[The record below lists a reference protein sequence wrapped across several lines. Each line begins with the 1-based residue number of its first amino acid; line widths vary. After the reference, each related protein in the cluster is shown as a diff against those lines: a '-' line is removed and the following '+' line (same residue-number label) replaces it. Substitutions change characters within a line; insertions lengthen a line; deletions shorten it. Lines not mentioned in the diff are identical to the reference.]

1 MHMGRGRPL
10 TTPTAAVP
18 PGWYA
23 DPWQRA
29 ALRHWS
35 GHTWEPWVS
44 DGRTV
49 RADEAPAR
57 RPLQPQDV
65 DALRVVG
72 EVFLP
77 EAHARGLLA
86 PGQSPQL
93 LHLVS
98 LLAEEARRLSVPWA
112 TTIRPAPEGFPAL
125 PGVQGRAPAAGLP
138 GDAQPR
144 DVLAPLHPRT
154 ALPRSAP
161 AGAPREDPAPWMDGV
176 LSRQATTATPR
187 PPSALSQW
195 AARARLAVG
204 SDLAVHG
211 LAYLGVLLLFT
222 GLFGLVAFAFADVTP
237 GLRPLAELAGAVVPF
252 IAARVLLRHGAGVV
266 GRSLEVVGGLLV
278 AVMVVTSLLDD
289 VPFPPDPTGGAL
301 RAALTVVCLL
311 TAGGYALWSRGHRE
325 SGLRFLV
332 GPMLWFAAAMASM
345 GVGRP
350 IPDGEAVAV
359 PSSAQLSA
367 MAATLVLTV
376 LAARRWP
383 GSHLARPATTAAIPG
398 VVVLAVLTTLTWAAE
413 GWPAGPV
420 AVTGVMLLVAFLLLA
435 PRLPASLVHVGAP
448 LWWTLVSLALLPS
461 LAAPA
466 AGAVAVAGF
475 LLLLELAHA
484 RGGTDAALALPGA
497 GLLVSA
503 LLVSTDPEWSVLTW
517 SALLAWVVLRRTRPY
532 APSRRPR
539 REGAPEGLPPATV
552 GHPVGVVVP
561 GVVASGWAAVLDV
574 ASAALPV
581 ALTLAVGQATTFAA
595 GLAVGSCLVAAATV
609 PALGRGLGRG
619 PVDRFW
625 RLWWWAALPVTTAV
639 AVTEWTSVGTTGEEW
654 LMVSSLGVLTV
665 SAILGPLPPV
675 WRPWAV
681 ASLGTVGWVMAASA
695 GTFPDAVRAL
705 VPALAALAMVVV
717 AHRRR
722 VPEVA
727 DPALGLAGHVLA
739 LVAVGLTGTGWGRVA
754 VVALA
759 TTGLLWSARYDDQGR
774 SPVGAAITRLS
785 PVTRPLLWALSLA
798 GIPWTVW
805 LALEQGR
812 TPVTSTHPWVGT
824 GLLAAAGLLYA
835 VAAHLRGASVRVAT
849 LAWVGFVGT
858 LLGLVLADR
867 PWSVIAGLAAVITC
881 VLVLPAALR
890 AAPMRWAAWLAVAP
904 LVGLL
909 ARQVVPW
916 VAELPVATAA
926 AGTLVVVGGVLAVG
940 VVARDTLSP
949 IVARAAIPEAPETAH
964 GGLGATQARWVPRVT
979 LRRPGLTAI
988 LAVACADLLVGLALA
1003 PAAPVV
1009 HGAVLLILVGAV
1021 VLAVGVLARAG
1032 LLGGIAVV
1040 LTWFGAWAL
1049 ARDAA
1054 QVGPWLGV
1062 LVTAGLLILAEA
1074 LHRLPDRLWWSRW
1087 DIPVL
1092 VAAAPVAATALAGA
1106 LAGGPYVTT
1115 FVAVGLMAV
1124 AVAVRLHR
1132 RPVAA
1137 EVLGWAG
1144 TVLVLTGASGQGA
1157 GWLALALVV
1166 LAAAHTGLA
1175 VRAHGGVRTI
1185 RQVIG
1190 VVAALAAWF
1199 AALSWFAWSTQ
1210 QSVDV
1215 TAVVGGAV
1223 ALLAAG
1229 AARLH
1234 VDRSWTAVWGGAAA
1248 LVVAGA
1254 TVASF
1259 LSDGGASLDVAPS
1272 LWVAV
1277 ALAGTSGAMLASAA
1291 PLTMPVLRHLGVVP
1305 LLATVLVALRAS
1317 EAMVGT
1323 QVDVLTALAVGL
1335 AVVTLLAATRRPR
1348 GVWVVP
1354 SAELGGAAAVI
1365 AVLLA
1370 TLPVAD
1376 LALLAPALAAAAV
1389 QAAAGGVVL
1398 RSLGLQVLAICLA
1411 CGAWL
1416 AFVAHTLE
1424 GGSPSWYTVAIGLAL
1439 LAIVGLWRRD
1449 RRTRAEDVASPEVV
1463 SVEMVAVSF
1472 LVGAPFVQAVTDSVL
1487 YALVAVGIGLAVVG
1501 WGAATR
1507 VRRRVAA
1514 GAVVVLAALVVL
1526 VAVPLVALLPAWGG
1540 AGLWLL
1546 IAGVGLVAV
1555 LVATF
1560 VERGRTVARSTI
1572 ARVGEAT
1579 ADWE

>member
-1 MHMGRGRPL
+1 MSRGRPVN
-10 TTPTAAVP
+10 TPTDAP

-29 ALRHWS
+29 PLRHWS
-35 GHTWEPWVS
+35 GETWESWAS
-44 DGRTV
+44 DGRAV
-49 RADEAPAR
+49 WGDEAPAR
-57 RPLQPQDV
+57 RPLQARDA

-77 EAHARGLLA
+77 EAEARGLLA
-86 PGQSPQL
+86 PGQSPHL
-93 LHLVS
+93 LD
-98 LLAEEARRLSVPWA
+98 LLGALTEEARRL
-112 TTIRPAPEGFPAL
+112 APEGFARVRQTAEGFPSL
-125 PGVQGRAPAAGLP
+125 PGVHGRAPYAALP
-138 GDAQPR
+138 YAVLPH
-144 DVLAPLHPRT
+144 DVLPPLRPRA
-154 ALPRSAP
+154 ALPRP
-161 AGAPREDPAPWMDGV
+161 AATGVPRQEPASWTGGV
-176 LSRQATTATPR
+176 PARRATTAASR

-195 AARARLAVG
+195 AARARAAVG

-252 IAARVLLRHGAGVV
+252 IAARALVRHGAGVV

-278 AVMVVTSLLDD
+278 VVMLVTSLLDD

-301 RAALTVVCLL
+301 RATLTVVCLL
-311 TAGGYALWSRGHRE
+311 ASGGYALWSHGHRE

-332 GPMLWFAAAMASM
+332 GPMLWFAAAMAAM

-383 GSHLARPATTAAIPG
+383 GHQLARPATTAAIPG

-413 GWPAGPV
+413 GWPVGPV
-420 AVTGVMLLVAFLLLA
+420 AGTGVLLLVALLLLE
-435 PRLPASLVHVGAP
+435 PRLPDSLVDVGAP

-461 LAAPA
+461 LPAPA
-466 AGAVAVAGF
+466 AAAVAAAGF

-484 RGGTDAALALPGA
+484 RGGSDAALALPGA

-503 LLVSTDPEWSVLTW
+503 LLAGADPEWAVLTL
-517 SALLAWVVLRRTRPY
+517 STLLAWAVVRRTRPY
-532 APSRRPR
+532 APARARRQH
-539 REGAPEGLPPATV
+539 EGAPEGLPPATA
-552 GHPVGVVVP
+552 GHPGGSAVP
-561 GVVASGWAAVLDV
+561 RVVASGWVLVLDV
-574 ASAALPV
+574 ASAVLPM
-581 ALTLAVGQATTFAA
+581 ALAVAVSQATTFAA
-595 GLAVGSCLVAAATV
+595 GVAVGSFLVAAATV

-619 PVDRFW
+619 PVDAFW
-625 RLWWWAALPVTTAV
+625 RLWWWAALPVMSFV
-639 AVTEWTSVGTTGEEW
+639 AVTGWDSVGTTGEKW
-654 LMVSSLGVLTV
+654 LVAGSLAVLTV
-665 SAILGPLPPV
+665 SALLGPLPAV

-681 ASLGTVGWVMAASA
+681 AALGTVGWIMAGSA
-695 GTFPDAVRAL
+695 GTFPVAVLAL
-705 VPALAALAMVVV
+705 VPGLAAVVMVVA
-717 AHRRR
+717 AHRRQ
-722 VPEVA
+722 VPDVG

-739 LVAVGLTGTGWGRVA
+739 LVAVGLSGTGGDRVA

-759 TTGLLWSARYDDQGR
+759 TAGLLWTAWHDDQGR
-774 SPVGAAITRLS
+774 SPVGSAVARLS
-785 PVTRPLLWALSLA
+785 PQARPLPWALALA

-805 LALEQGR
+805 LALEQGSA
-812 TPVTSTHPWVGT
+812 PVTSTHPWVAT
-824 GLLAAAGLLYA
+824 GLLAAVGLLYA
-835 VAAHLRGASVRVAT
+835 AAAHLRGPSLRAAT
-849 LAWVGFVGT
+849 LAWAGFIGA
-858 LLGLVLADR
+858 LLSPVLADG
-867 PWSVIAGLAAVITC
+867 PWSVIAGLAALIVC
-881 VLVLPAALR
+881 VLVLPAR
-890 AAPMRWAAWLAVAP
+890 HRVGPMRWAAWLAVAP

-916 VAELPVATAA
+916 VAELPVATVSG
-926 AGTLVVVGGVLAVG
+926 GTLVVVGGVLAVG
-940 VVARDTLSP
+940 AVARDTVSP
-949 IVARAAIPEAPETAH
+949 VVPPAAGAVDPETAD
-964 GGLGATQARWVPRVT
+964 GAAGAPQPRWVPRFT
-979 LRRPGLTAI
+979 LRRPDLTAV
-988 LAVACADLLVGLALA
+988 LAVACADLFVGLALA
-1003 PAAPVV
+1003 PAAPIV
-1009 HGAVLLILVGAV
+1009 HGAVLVVLVGAV
-1021 VLAVGVLARAG
+1021 VLVVGVLARAG
-1032 LLGGIAVV
+1032 LLGGVAVV
-1040 LTWFGAWAL
+1040 LLWFGAWAL
-1049 ARDAA
+1049 ARETV
-1054 QVGPWLGV
+1054 QIRPWLGV
-1062 LVTAGLLILAEA
+1062 LVTAGLLVLAEA

-1092 VAAAPVAATALAGA
+1092 VAAAPVAATALADA
-1106 LAGGPYVTT
+1106 LDGGPLVTT
-1115 FVAVGLMAV
+1115 FVAIGLMAV

-1144 TVLVLTGASGQGA
+1144 TVLVLVGASVQGA
-1157 GWLALALVV
+1157 GWLALALLV

-1175 VRAHGGVRTI
+1175 VRTQGDVRTI

-1190 VVAALAAWF
+1190 VLAALAAWF
-1199 AALSWFAWSTQ
+1199 VALSWFAWSTQ

-1215 TAVVGGAV
+1215 TAVAGGAV
-1223 ALLAAG
+1223 AVLAAG

-1234 VDRSWTAVWGGAAA
+1234 IDRSWTAVWGGAAA

-1259 LSDGGASLDVAPS
+1259 LSDGGASLDATPS
-1272 LWVAV
+1272 LWVA
-1277 ALAGTSGAMLASAA
+1277 AGLAGTAGAMLTSAG
-1291 PLTMPVLRHLGVVP
+1291 PLAMPVLRHLGVVP
-1305 LLATVLVALRAS
+1305 LLATVIVALRAS
-1317 EAMVGT
+1317 GATVGT
-1323 QVDVLTALAVGL
+1323 QVSVLAMLAAGL
-1335 AVVTLLAATRRPR
+1335 AVVTLFAATRRPR

-1354 SAELGGAAAVI
+1354 SAELGGAAALI
-1365 AVLLA
+1365 AVMLA
-1370 TLPVAD
+1370 AVPVTD
-1376 LALLAPALAAAAV
+1376 LALLAPAVAAAAV
-1389 QAAAGGVVL
+1389 QAAAGGVTL
-1398 RSLGLQVLAICLA
+1398 RSLGLQVLSVCLA

-1416 AFVAHTLE
+1416 AFVAHALE
-1424 GGSPSWYTVAIGLAL
+1424 GGPVWYTVAIGLAL

-1449 RRTRAEDVASPEVV
+1449 RRTRSEDVASPEVV
-1463 SVEMVAVSF
+1463 SVEMVAVAF

-1487 YALVAVGIGLAVVG
+1487 HALGAAGIGLAVVG

-1514 GAVVVLAALVVL
+1514 GAVIVLAALVVL

-1546 IAGVGLVAV
+1546 IAAVGLIAV

-1560 VERGRTVARSTI
+1560 VERGRTVARSTL